1 MKQGKGHT
9 FAAMIS
15 QSFQSVW
22 MEFGVLL
29 RLVGVMNLILVSCLF
44 NIQGREPSMCDF
56 VKKKKKFGL
65 YSDIYR
71 LISFKFDLMIGTTK
85 RNILISIWMTMTFI
99 QGQDCLINQKLWC
112 QFP

>member
-22 MEFGVLL
+22 MEFDVLL
-29 RLVGVMNLILVSCLF
+29 RLGVMNLILVCSLF

-56 VKKKKKFGL
+56 VKKKKKEVWLVFRHL
-65 YSDIYR
+65 QTYFFQI
-71 LISFKFDLMIGTTK
+71 
-85 RNILISIWMTMTFI
+85 
-99 QGQDCLINQKLWC
+99 
-112 QFP
+112 